1 MKINEQ
7 QSGAYRA
14 PLAGPPT
21 SVFGKLL
28 TIAAGVLILVVAFMF
43 SILALGVV
51 LVVGVLIFAYL
62 KWKTRHLPQ
71 ELRNLHQ
78 RMQEQ
83 AGRQGGYQPPP
94 ESGRVIEG
102 EVISDAEY
110 QASTA
115 PEQASHDGQ
124 GRAARRPSTPYT
136 PDQP

>member
-21 SVFGKLL
+21 SVVGKLL
-28 TIAAGVLILVVAFMF
+28 TIAAGILILVVAFMF

-71 ELRNLHQ
+71 NLRDLHE

-83 AGRQGGYQPPP
+83 AGRQGGYQTPQGG
-94 ESGRVIEG
+94 GRVIEG
-102 EVISDAEY
+102 EVISEDEY
-110 QASTA
+110 RASTA
-115 PEQASHDGQ
+115 PEQSSNDDQ
-124 GRAARRPSTPYT
+124 GRATGRPHTPGA
-136 PDQP
+136 P

>member
-7 QSGAYRA
+7 QSGAYRT

-28 TIAAGVLILVVAFMF
+28 TIAAGILILVVAFMF

-71 ELRNLHQ
+71 HLRDLHE

-83 AGRQGGYQPPP
+83 AGRQGGYQTPPAG
-94 ESGRVIEG
+94 GRVIEG
-102 EVISDAEY
+102 EVISEDEY
-110 QASTA
+110 RASTA
-115 PEQASHDGQ
+115 PAQSSNDDQ
-124 GRAARRPSTPYT
+124 GRATGRPRTPGT
-136 PDQP
+136 P

>member
-7 QSGAYRA
+7 RSAYRA

-28 TIAAGVLILVVAFMF
+28 TIAAGVLVLVVAFMF

-51 LVVGVLIFAYL
+51 LVVGVLVFAYL

-71 ELRNLHQ
+71 DLRDLHQ
-78 RMQEQ
+78 RMQEE
-83 AGRQGGYQPPP
+83 ASRQGGYQTPQAG
-94 ESGRVIEG
+94 GRVIEG

-115 PEQASHDGQ
+115 PDQQSGSEP
-124 GRAARRPSTPYT
+124 GRTTGRPP
-136 PDQP
+136 PPGER